1 MNLSKS
7 DFFTKGSPAAPSREE
22 KTAPEV
28 PPKSPEVSGDL
39 TELHQKLAEKTKE
52 AEENYTRLL
61 RLAADM
67 ENLRKRQERERA
79 ELLQFA
85 NENLVKELLPV
96 VDNLERALDHGRQ
109 LASPKALLEGIEM
122 VHHGFLKVLDRF
134 GVTAHD
140 SLGQQFDP
148 AFHSAMMEEEAPYV
162 PDGSVTKELQNG
174 YLMNQ
179 RLLRPAMVVVA
190 CNTQNKNTSCPN
202 DSTVQEEK

>member
-1 MNLSKS
+1 MTLSKS
-7 DFFTKGSPAAPSREE
+7 DKGSAETKVREDQN
-22 KTAPEV
+22 APEV
-28 PPKSPEVSGDL
+28 TPESSGDL
-39 TELHQKLAEKTKE
+39 AELQKQLAEKTKE

-109 LASPKALLEGIEM
+109 LAAPKALLEGIEM
-122 VHHGFLKVLDRF
+122 VHNGFLKVLDRF

-148 AFHSAMMEEEAPYV
+148 AFHSAMMQEAAPHV
-162 PDGSVTKELQNG
+162 PDGSVIKELQKG

-190 CNTQNKNTSCPN
+190 CNTQNENTSGPK